1 MFVYVCMYMCV
12 VPQLLSAKAVVYLL
26 NASSRDY
33 LRLLSTD
40 NKDHDGDDDDGSGE
54 EKKNHHPK
62 DHNIAASR
70 HRVSSNKK
78 LEAVR
83 LAQAFIS
90 LHTYIYS

>member
-1 MFVYVCMYMCV
+1 MYVCMYVCIIA
-12 VPQLLSAKAVVYLL
+12 QLLSAKAVVYLL

-40 NKDHDGDDDDGSGE
+40 NRDHDQDQDHDQDHGGLLVDGSCE
-54 EKKNHHPK
+54 EKKNHH
-62 DHNIAASR
+62 SS

-83 LAQAFIS
+83 LARP
-90 LHTYIYS
+90 

>member
-1 MFVYVCMYMCV
+1 MNECVYIYS
-12 VPQLLSAKAVVYLL
+12 QLLSAKAMVYLL

-40 NKDHDGDDDDGSGE
+40 NRDHDTTMDESGE
-54 EKKNHHPK
+54 EKTHSH
-62 DHNIAASR
+62 DAQASAAAVASI

-83 LAQAFIS
+83 LATLIQASI
-90 LHTYIYS
+90 